1 MNYSVDWEDDALAAL
16 AAIWTGAPRRSAVT
30 AAQAAIDRLLASN
43 PLAHGYPVSEGLY
56 AITVPPL
63 HAQFEIVQAK
73 RSVKVVFVGEL
84 A

>member
-16 AAIWTGAPRRSAVT
+16 AAIWTGSPRRRRLRRRKRRST
-30 AAQAAIDRLLASN
+30 ACSPPTRCARPSL
-43 PLAHGYPVSEGLY
+43 VEGLY

-73 RSVKVVFVGEL
+73 RSVKVVSVGQL